1 MTKLEVGKRYRIK
14 NMAGCGPFSRPWIST
29 VTWANSKRFTVL
41 NRLSMYRIEEHD
53 FELLPSFGDEVEV
66 LLQDW
71 STRVDL
77 FQYDHFYYLG
87 ETGKFICVA
96 GSCNEDFCSDWSSSS
111 AQLFRLDKE
120 RYGVELKRRTIDIKV
135 TLNNKPI
142 SPKDISEETWK
153 ELRKL
158 K

>member
-14 NMAGCGPFSRPWIST
+14 NMAGCGSFSRPWIST
-29 VTWANSKRFTVL
+29 VTWADSKRFTIL
-41 NRLSMYRIEEHD
+41 NRFSIYLIEEHD
-53 FELLPSFGDEVEV
+53 FERLPSFGDEVEV
-66 LLQDW
+66 FKQDCG
-71 STRVDL
+71 TGVDL

-87 ETGKFICVA
+87 EADRFICVA
-96 GSCNEDFCSDWSSSS
+96 GSDNEDFYSDWSNSG

-120 RYGVELKRRTIDIKV
+120 CYGVELKGRTIDIKV